1 MEIKEFTTVYLKN
14 LKIDDLFSLI
24 KSTIELADPVKEDI
38 GEMPKVTLGHLVSDK
53 HAMELQMN
61 KALKNVL
68 TPQLSEMNADRE
80 DRFSEVKRN
89 VTTALKG
96 RDAEKKAAAGNLK
109 IFLDPYWEANKK
121 ALNTQTGIYH
131 EMFGKYNLNVEM
143 KAYAATI
150 GISQMMT
157 ELEMSNTQFNTLY
170 QTRLTQEAAVEG
182 PSATSLR
189 AAATKSYEQFCT
201 ALEQAVNFTPSDTL
215 TTLFNQLDKLRK
227 TYARLIH
234 TEEEEPEPSTAP
246 AQ

>member
-1 MEIKEFTTVYLKN
+1 VHLSH
-14 LKIDDLFSLI
+14 LKIDDLFSLN
-24 KSTIELADPVKEDI
+24 KSTIEYADPVKEDI
-38 GEMPKVTLGHLVSDK
+38 GEMPKLTLGHLVSDN

-68 TPQLSEMNADRE
+68 TPQLTEMNADRE

-96 RDAEKKAAAGNLK
+96 RDLAKKNAAENLK
-109 IFLDPYWEANKK
+109 IFLEPYWDINRK
-121 ALNTQTGIYH
+121 AMNTQTGVFY
-131 EMFGKYNLNVEM
+131 EMFGKYNTNVDM
-143 KAYAATI
+143 KGYAATI

-157 ELEMSNTQFNTLY
+157 ELEMSNTQFNTVY
-170 QTRLTQEAAVEG
+170 QNRLMQEAAAEG
-182 PSATSLR
+182 PAATSLR
-189 AAATKSYEQFCT
+189 AAATKSYVQFCT
-201 ALEQAVNFTPSDTL
+201 AVEQAVNFMSSETL
-215 TTLFNQLDKLRK
+215 VTLFNQLDELRK